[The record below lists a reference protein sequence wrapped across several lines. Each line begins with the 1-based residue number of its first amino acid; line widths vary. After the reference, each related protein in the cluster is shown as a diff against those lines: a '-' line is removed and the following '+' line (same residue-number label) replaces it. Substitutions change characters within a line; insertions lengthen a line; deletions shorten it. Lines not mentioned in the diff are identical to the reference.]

1 MKMMLLVNDLRAKTH
16 FLLQKTANTKSTPRI
31 ISEEKVLKIDFL
43 VTKQSAYQLFLI
55 TELLGTSTSIG
66 VAIYILDLF

>member
-1 MKMMLLVNDLRAKTH
+1 M
-16 FLLQKTANTKSTPRI
+16 KSTPRI

-43 VTKQSAYQLFLI
+43 VTKQSAYHLFLI